1 MKTNEQVR
9 RLFTLRRLSHCIPRE
24 LLKSVACGIFLSV
37 IRYGLPLYCPL
48 RLREEDPNP
57 GIIKELKVVFNDC
70 LRLLTG
76 NKREDHTSIK
86 SMLEELEWSSINQL
100 CGETRLIE
108 AWKTVHLEKY
118 CMQDVLSIKKKS
130 EYMSTRSNDTTLLV
144 PSEKNKFSNA
154 RFVNMTAKIW
164 NECPKEIKEEP
175 QFEKAKILIKKFCKT
190 LPI

>member
-1 MKTNEQVR
+1 MPCQEKARLQESQVR
-9 RLFTLRRLSHCIPRE
+9 GSWMQLQFNWKGEISAALRNS
-24 LLKSVACGIFLSV
+24 
-37 IRYGLPLYCPL
+37 
-48 RLREEDPNP
+48 
-57 GIIKELKVVFNDC
+57 
-70 LRLLTG
+70 
-76 NKREDHTSIK
+76 SISFISRSS

-100 CGETRLIE
+100 CGEARLIE

-130 EYMSTRSNDTTLLV
+130 QYMSTRSNDTTLLV
-144 PSEKNKFSNA
+144 QSEQNKFSNA
-154 RFVNMTAKIW
+154 RFVNMIAKIW